1 MNMNCRKVTV
11 MLVAIMLFAFIAGNL
26 AYAAETGK
34 KKFTIIARYGV
45 KSKYERDYDFLA
57 QPIIKTLEG
66 ETATVKV
73 EDEVKK
79 TFGFKVEVTPTIG
92 ENPELV
98 IIKMKA
104 WELRDVLEDGKIVK
118 KYVLLSEREIK
129 VMKDATSITDVRVP
143 PDKDVRVTIQPNY
156 N

>member
-1 MNMNCRKVTV
+1 
-11 MLVAIMLFAFIAGNL
+11 MLVAIMLFAFIAANM
-26 AYAAETGK
+26 AYAADNGK
-34 KKFTIIARYGV
+34 KKFTITARYGV
-45 KSKYERDYDFLA
+45 KSMYERDYDFLA
-57 QPIIKTLEG
+57 SPVIKVLEG

-79 TFGFKVEVTPTIG
+79 TYGFKVEVTPTIG

-98 IIKMKA
+98 IVKMKA
-104 WELRDVLEDGKIVK
+104 WELRDVEEDGKIVK
-118 KYVLLSEREIK
+118 KYVLLSDREIK

-143 PDKDVRVTIQPNY
+143 PDRDVRVTIQPNY

>member
-1 MNMNCRKVTV
+1 MQMNYRKITVT
-11 MLVAIMLFAFIAGNL
+11 LVAIMLFAFIAGIP
-26 AYAAETGK
+26 AFAADSSK

-45 KSKYERDYDFLA
+45 KSMYERDYDFLA
-57 QPIIKTLEG
+57 QPTIKVLEG
-66 ETATVKV
+66 ETATAKV
-73 EDEVKK
+73 EDEEKK
-79 TFGFKVEVTPTIG
+79 TYGFKVEVTPTIG

-104 WELRDVLEDGKIVK
+104 WELRDVMEDSKIVK